1 MPDEKKGPSLSER
14 FDELARQKK
23 IQAAEYRAK
32 EKAERDKNNIL
43 LRWSAIRNGT
53 QLDDELTD
61 KELEIYASVDG
72 DLSLLGLD
80 EEGHI
85 CLLSSLKKPEAETGE
100 SGQVFADIQPTGETQ
115 SEKGLSGESTDA
127 MLDAA
132 AKQRKAA
139 LAAALATAKKES
151 REDDSVSEADSVVTT
166 TSVDSTKTA
175 AVTSEIDDSVP
186 VNENVKVLRVEN
198 IGVSE
203 ARVYL
208 CVAENPDS
216 QECAYGFYVEQGYGE
231 TRQSYTQCEK
241 MYGIGRNRMLFR
253 AAASILSPYTRIGQ
267 PIHDVVIFV
276 NRDDG
281 WVLMQ
286 NSWNTVTEAYT
297 LDAENYCQTFKS
309 CAGRGVS
316 VRMAPAESH
325 SRGQRIARELVEA
338 IIQTPA

>member
-115 SEKGLSGESTDA
+115 SEKGLSGELVQRLIIRHVSCLTGRRRRRGSLTGCTAGVGILITGAARQSSTKDS
-127 MLDAA
+127 
-132 AKQRKAA
+132 
-139 LAAALATAKKES
+139 S
-151 REDDSVSEADSVVTT
+151 RNRNSKSFLQTHGSVSPLKRTMN
-166 TSVDSTKTA
+166 K
-175 AVTSEIDDSVP
+175 I
-186 VNENVKVLRVEN
+186 
-198 IGVSE
+198 
-203 ARVYL
+203 
-208 CVAENPDS
+208 
-216 QECAYGFYVEQGYGE
+216 
-231 TRQSYTQCEK
+231 
-241 MYGIGRNRMLFR
+241 
-253 AAASILSPYTRIGQ
+253 
-267 PIHDVVIFV
+267 
-276 NRDDG
+276 
-281 WVLMQ
+281 
-286 NSWNTVTEAYT
+286 
-297 LDAENYCQTFKS
+297 
-309 CAGRGVS
+309 
-316 VRMAPAESH
+316 
-325 SRGQRIARELVEA
+325 
-338 IIQTPA
+338 

>member
-1 MPDEKKGPSLSER
+1 M
-14 FDELARQKK
+14 
-23 IQAAEYRAK
+23 
-32 EKAERDKNNIL
+32 
-43 LRWSAIRNGT
+43 
-53 QLDDELTD
+53 
-61 KELEIYASVDG
+61 
-72 DLSLLGLD
+72 LGLD

-139 LAAALATAKKES
+139 LAAALATAKKELG
-151 REDDSVSEADSVVTT
+151 EDVSTPGATAT
-166 TSVDSTKTA
+166 TSVDDTGT
-175 AVTSEIDDSVP
+175 VNMPDGNDEGVP
-186 VNENVKVLRVEN
+186 VNEDVKVIRVEN

-281 WVLMQ
+281 WVLLQ

>member
-139 LAAALATAKKES
+139 LAAALTTAKKELG
-151 REDDSVSEADSVVTT
+151 EDVSTPGATAT
-166 TSVDSTKTA
+166 TSVDDTGT
-175 AVTSEIDDSVP
+175 VNMPDGNDEGVP
-186 VNENVKVLRVEN
+186 VNEDVKVIRVEN

-241 MYGIGRNRMLFR
+241 IYGIGRNRMLFR

>member
-151 REDDSVSEADSVVTT
+151 SEGVSTPVATTT
-166 TSVDSTKTA
+166 TSVDDTGTA
-175 AVTSEIDDSVP
+175 NMDNEIDDGVP
-186 VNENVKVLRVEN
+186 VNEDIKVIRVED
-198 IGVSE
+198 IGVNE

-267 PIHDVVIFV
+267 SIHDVVIFV

>member
-85 CLLSSLKKPEAETGE
+85 CLLSSLKKSEAETGE

-139 LAAALATAKKES
+139 LAAALATAKNES
-151 REDDSVSEADSVVTT
+151 SEGVSTPVATTT
-166 TSVDSTKTA
+166 TSVDDTGTA
-175 AVTSEIDDSVP
+175 NMDNEIDDGVP
-186 VNENVKVLRVEN
+186 VNEDVKVIRVEN

-253 AAASILSPYTRIGQ
+253 AAASILSPYIRIGQ

>member
-115 SEKGLSGESTDA
+115 SEKGLSEESTDA

-151 REDDSVSEADSVVTT
+151 SEGVSTPVAITT
-166 TSVDSTKTA
+166 TSVDDTGTA
-175 AVTSEIDDSVP
+175 NMDNEIDDGVP
-186 VNENVKVLRVEN
+186 VNEDIKVIRVEN

-241 MYGIGRNRMLFR
+241 MYGIRRNRMLFR